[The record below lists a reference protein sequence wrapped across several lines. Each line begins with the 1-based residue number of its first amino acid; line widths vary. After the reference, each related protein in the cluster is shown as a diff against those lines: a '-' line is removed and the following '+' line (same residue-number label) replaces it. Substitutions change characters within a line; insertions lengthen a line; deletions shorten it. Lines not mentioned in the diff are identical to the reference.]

1 MHKHERSVS
10 SDPELAAASRLD
22 TPSADVYEL
31 MNQFVWDKMIK
42 NHVREKKTEKTD
54 ILPDSVWV
62 LLQKDMRRY
71 SKKAGRHPPDL

>member
-31 MNQFVWDKMIK
+31 MNQFVCDRMIK
-42 NHVREKKTEKTD
+42 NHVRKKETEKTD
-54 ILPDSVWV
+54 ILPDSVRV
-62 LLQKDMRRY
+62 LF
-71 SKKAGRHPPDL
+71 